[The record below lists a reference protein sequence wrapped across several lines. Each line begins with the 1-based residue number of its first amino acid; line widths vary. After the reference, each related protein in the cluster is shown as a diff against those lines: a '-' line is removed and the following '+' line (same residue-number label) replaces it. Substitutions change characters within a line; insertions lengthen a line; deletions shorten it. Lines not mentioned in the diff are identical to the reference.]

1 MTDTAS
7 TVRWG
12 ILATGGIASTF
23 TKDLRLAPGA
33 EVAAVGSRTAESA
46 RAFADA
52 HGIPRAHG
60 SWADLAADPDV
71 DIVYIANTHNAHLAA
86 AETCLKAGKAVLC
99 EKPLT
104 LNQAQARHLVDLA
117 GERGLFFME
126 AMWMR
131 TIPAILKMNE
141 LIADGA
147 IGPVRAVHA
156 DFCLGGHF
164 EPEHRLRNPDLAGG
178 GLLDL
183 GVYPVS
189 FAHMILGAPE
199 TVQVSGWKTPE
210 GVDAMAGIVLGYDNA
225 VATLSCGIEASSP
238 GIAWVGGPLGRIELP
253 NPFFRPGRL
262 RLTRGGE
269 VEEITVPYDGNGMVH
284 EAVEAMRCMREGL
297 TESPLVPWRSTVEV
311 MGVLD
316 EARRRLG
323 VVYADE

>member
-1 MTDTAS
+1 MTDTIN
-7 TVRWG
+7 WG
-12 ILATGGIASTF
+12 ILATGGIASSF

-33 EVAAVGSRTAESA
+33 EIVAVGSRTEESA

-52 HGIPRAHG
+52 HDIPRAHG
-60 SWADLAADPDV
+60 SWAGLAADPDV

-86 AETCLKAGKAVLC
+86 AEVCLKAGKAVLC

-104 LNQAQARHLVDLA
+104 LNRAQAQHLVDLA

-131 TIPAILKMNE
+131 TIPAIRKMNE

-147 IGPVRAVHA
+147 IGPVRVVHA
-156 DFCLGGHF
+156 DFCLTGPF
-164 EPEHRLRNPDLAGG
+164 EPEHRLRDPELAGG

-199 TVQVSGWKTPE
+199 SVQVSGWKTPE
-210 GVDAMAGIVLGYDNA
+210 GVDAMAGLVLGYDNA
-225 VATLSCGIEASSP
+225 IAMLSCGIEGGSPCIAS
-238 GIAWVGGPLGRIELP
+238 VGGPLGHIELP
-253 NPFFRPGRL
+253 SPFFRPGAL
-262 RLTRGGE
+262 VLKRGGE
-269 VEEITVPYDGNGMVH
+269 VEEITVPYEGNGMVH
-284 EAVEAMRCMREGL
+284 EAVEAMRCLREGL
-297 TESPLVPWRSTVEV
+297 TESPLVPWRATLEV

-316 EARRRLG
+316 EARARLG

>member
-1 MTDTAS
+1 MTDTI
-7 TVRWG
+7 RWG
-12 ILATGGIASTF
+12 ILATGGIASAF
-23 TKDLRLAPGA
+23 TKDLKLAPGA
-33 EVAAVGSRTAESA
+33 EVVAVGSRTEESA
-46 RAFADA
+46 KAFAEA
-52 HGIPRAHG
+52 HDIPRAHG
-60 SWADLAADPDV
+60 SWAELAADPDV
-71 DIVYIANTHNAHLAA
+71 DIVYVANTHNAHHAA
-86 AETCLKAGKAVLC
+86 AEVCLKAGKAVLC

-104 LNQAQARHLVDLA
+104 LNTAQAQSLVDLA

-131 TIPAILKMNE
+131 TVPAILKMNE

-147 IGPVRAVHA
+147 IGPVRSVHA
-156 DFCLGGHF
+156 DFGLGGPF
-164 EPEHRLRNPDLAGG
+164 DPEHRLRNPDLAGG

-210 GVDAMAGIVLGYDNA
+210 GVDAMAGLVLGYERA
-225 VATLSCGIEASSP
+225 IALLSCGIEASSP
-238 GIAWVGGPLGRIELP
+238 CIASVGGPLGHIEVSH
-253 NPFFRPGRL
+253 PFFRPGAL

-269 VEEITVPYDGNGMVH
+269 VEDFTVAYEGHGMVH
-284 EAVEAMRCMREGL
+284 EAVEAMRCMRAGL
-297 TESPLVPWRSTVEV
+297 TESPLVPWRATLEV

-323 VVYADE
+323 VVYDGE